1 MGFFIVARATLD
13 VFMLRRLILLALWAS
28 AALAQ
33 PKSKLFEQVG
43 PILGGLSQITGW
55 KVERKVPAEILR
67 QADFKKMM
75 QVHMKDDGTKEV
87 RAEELTLK
95 MFGLVPAN

>member
-13 VFMLRRLILLALWAS
+13 VFMPRRLILLLLCVS

-33 PKSKLFEQVG
+33 PQSKLFEQVG
-43 PILGGLSQITGW
+43 PILDGLAQITGW

-67 QADFKKMM
+67 QADFKRMM
-75 QVHMKDDGTKEV
+75 QDHMKDSSPKEV

-95 MFGLVPAN
+95 LLGL